1 MIVAPTFSQIKAQ
14 VNGIRQKLPDA
25 RVIGIHADGRWTGEQ
40 QQYDGEQLYL
50 IQQCD
55 SPLALRIALQASKVD
70 HAIRVFITPLK
81 ESDLE
86 SDILLRFAKQR
97 LFVIDEWQIVKSLF
111 RASNIDPR
119 LLKHQWM
126 AEALMEWVPANRYFP
141 VLGGFLDAEIVWPLL
156 LQYGIGLSAVHPDLP
171 EILQWSVNPDYINRY
186 RDTSDDFR
194 IAACEWLTGLAGP
207 AVKPILDCV
216 AHSFQPDAL
225 PLGLAA
231 EVVYHFEA
239 GSRLDKAIGKLEERF
254 LAGQSTDSKTMQLWS
269 EAARQTL
276 SLITDSALKQKL
288 TKRSDEILT
297 EIGANEFAYLSSISE
312 QGFNQ
317 RLTDFSNHLIALVK
331 EPNNATLDQ
340 VRLASQRVKCHQFTS
355 ESINRRR
362 LERME
367 MALRLSRWLAHYK
380 TTPQSF
386 PADLEAAIDYHVK
399 AGGFLDWARLT
410 LRLAEPHR
418 ELSIAYAKLFDAVT
432 AIREE
437 QSHQFAKLLKDWTAI
452 GSTCQSVLP
461 VEHILETVLA
471 PIDEKIPIL
480 LIVLDGMSL
489 AVSYEL
495 LSDFKNQNW
504 RLLRPESQPTA
515 ITAGLATLPS
525 TTEVSRT
532 SFLCSRLQQGQA
544 NHEKQGFAN
553 NPFLLKRCKRTAP
566 PLLFHKASL
575 QSADIPIL
583 SEDVHNAIESD
594 KNRVVGVILN
604 AVDDLLSKGDQV
616 DTHWTFDQIKIL
628 LPLLQSASNANRL
641 VILTSDHGHVLHT
654 NAQYQSA
661 QGGERW
667 RLDDGK
673 PTEQEL
679 QLTGE
684 RVVLSG
690 SKSLIAPWTERVRY
704 CSAKKNG
711 YHGGITPQEMIVP
724 IAVIAPTNFCPNN
737 WQEAAIQYPTWWEQG
752 DANSQS
758 SINLPQ
764 QNSNEYA
771 NLGPLF
777 SFTETTNTAL

>member
-14 VNGIRQKLPDA
+14 VNGIRQKLADA

-55 SPLALRIALQASKVD
+55 SPLALRIALQESKVD
-70 HAIRVFITPLK
+70 HRICVFITPLK

-86 SDILLRFAKQR
+86 EDILLRFAKQR

-126 AEALMEWVPANRYFP
+126 ATALMEWVPADRYFP
-141 VLGGFLDAEIVWPLL
+141 VLGGFLDAEVVWPLL
-156 LQYGIGLSAVHPDLP
+156 LQYGIGLAAVHPDLP
-171 EILQWSVNPDYINRY
+171 EILQWSVNPDYIDRY
-186 RDTSDDFR
+186 RHTSDDFR
-194 IAACEWLTGLAGP
+194 IAACEWLTDLAGP
-207 AVKPILDCV
+207 TVKPILDCV
-216 AHSFQPDAL
+216 AHSLQPDAL

-231 EVVYHFEA
+231 EVVYHSEA

-269 EAARQTL
+269 EAARRTL
-276 SLITDSALKQKL
+276 SLMTDCALKQKL

-317 RLTDFSNHLIALVK
+317 RLTDFSNDLIALVK
-331 EPNNATLDQ
+331 EPNDATLDQ
-340 VRLASQRVKCHQFTS
+340 VSLAGQRIKRHQLASTS
-355 ESINRRR
+355 SNRRR

-367 MALRLSRWLAHYK
+367 MALRLSRWLVHDK
-380 TTPQSF
+380 TTPPSL
-386 PADLEAAIDYHVK
+386 PADLEAAIDDHLK
-399 AGGFLDWARLT
+399 TGGFLDWARLT

-418 ELSIAYAKLFDAVT
+418 ELAIAYAQLFETVT
-432 AIREE
+432 TIREE
-437 QSHQFAKLLKDWTAI
+437 QSHQFAKLLKDWTAV
-452 GSTCQSVLP
+452 GSTRLSILP
-461 VEHILETVLA
+461 VERILETVIA
-471 PIDEKIPIL
+471 PIEEKIPIL
-480 LIVLDGMSL
+480 LIVIDGMSL
-489 AVSYEL
+489 AVGYEL
-495 LSDFKNQNW
+495 LSSLQSQNW
-504 RLLRPESQPTA
+504 QLLRLGHQTTPIA
-515 ITAGLATLPS
+515 AGLATVPS
-525 TTEVSRT
+525 ITEASRT
-532 SFLCSRLQQGQA
+532 TLLCGQLQYGQA
-544 NHEKQGFAN
+544 NQEKQGFAKH
-553 NPFLLKRCKRTAP
+553 PELLKRCKRNAP

-575 QSADIPIL
+575 QSPDTPIL
-583 SEDVHNAIESD
+583 SEDIHNAIESD
-594 KNRVVGVILN
+594 KNMVVGVILN

-616 DTHWTFDQIKIL
+616 DTQWTFDQIKVL
-628 LPLLQSASNANRL
+628 PPLLQAASNANRL

-690 SKSLIAPWTERVRY
+690 SKDLIAPWTERVRY
-704 CSAKKNG
+704 CSAKRNG

-724 IAVIAPTNFCPNN
+724 IAVIAPTNLCPSN
-737 WQEAAIQYPTWWEQG
+737 WQEATIQYPNWWEQN
-752 DANSQS
+752 DADARSL
-758 SINLPQ
+758 IHHDQ
-764 QNSNEYA
+764 QHSNEYA

-777 SFTETTNTAL
+777 SFIETSNTTL